1 MLTAAI
7 AAEQGADGIRA
18 VSLRPGIIA
27 TDMQVLMRSQPDEKL
42 PIAQMFRDFHAQGQL
57 VAPDVAAAAI
67 ATHVVEA
74 PLEQGRTYT
83 YAELGAAV

>member
-1 MLTAAI
+1 
-7 AAEQGADGIRA
+7 
-18 VSLRPGIIA
+18 
-27 TDMQVLMRSQPDEKL
+27 
-42 PIAQMFRDFHAQGQL
+42 